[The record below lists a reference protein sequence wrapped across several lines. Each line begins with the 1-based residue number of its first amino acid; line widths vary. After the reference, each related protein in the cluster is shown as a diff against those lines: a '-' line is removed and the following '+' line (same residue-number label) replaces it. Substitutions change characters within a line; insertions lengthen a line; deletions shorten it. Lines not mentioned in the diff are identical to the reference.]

1 VRTPNE
7 DSPEELMTDIRRA
20 LDAEH
25 PLTLLSFVSA
35 LLAAVDSRRRH
46 PLERLQRRQ
55 DDPEVTREDLVRSFL
70 DTPCLETSAVL
81 AVVAAMDADDL
92 ERARIGRELAR
103 RQDLA
108 RLPHWLAR
116 LGDARVEGCS
126 EMVHVLGDGDDVMV
140 GLRLLTGE
148 ALTTIVYI
156 DHNLGTVAKDG
167 FALPEPLDDVVRT
180 MRSRVDVPGFSWQAL
195 DPKDVRARLR
205 EAIEAGERTF
215 PPFESDTWPAAR
227 PLVEWVAGLLPE
239 GGSGYVRAEWSDA
252 ERKALIRRFLG
263 SPEAGGLGDDVGPLA
278 EALVSFACDDGPG
291 DPLRWSPPSVAM
303 VLTDWAPRKLL
314 ADRALLGRLPDV
326 LGALVRFAHRE
337 REIPAVLTA
346 ETLDAIEDLRSEF
359 WDLVR
364 SPRLQGPS
372 ALLEALGS
380 LEGMEET
387 AQPLE
392 EPDPSDLLAALDA
405 DYRIAFLRHLVRTV
419 GSPEAMATLDDT
431 PLPDEPF
438 DPSGIPDDVRPK
450 VDEVL
455 ALVDHCADTLL
466 DVEYRTAFRRLL
478 ARSARRSPEVFRR
491 RGRAVTAAAAI
502 CWMVGK
508 ANDLFVPTGGGMA
521 VKDLLASFGL
531 AQTSVSQRAE
541 AIARGAGIDTWTEGA
556 ELGTPDLLVSS
567 RRREL
572 LCWRDYVGWPQP

>member
-1 VRTPNE
+1 MADV
-7 DSPEELMTDIRRA
+7 RRA

-25 PLTLLSFVSA
+25 PLALLSLVSA
-35 LLAAVDSRRRH
+35 LIAAVDGRRRH

-55 DDPEVTREDLVRSFL
+55 DEPEVTREDLVRSFL

-103 RQDLA
+103 RGDLA
-108 RLPHWLAR
+108 RLPRWLAR
-116 LGDARVEGCS
+116 LGDARTEGCS
-126 EMVHVLGDGDDVMV
+126 EMVHVLGDGDDVIV
-140 GLRLLTGE
+140 GLRLPTGE
-148 ALTTIVYI
+148 TLSVVVYV
-156 DHNLGTVAKDG
+156 DHNLGTAAKDG
-167 FALPEPLDDVVRT
+167 FALAEPLGDVVRT
-180 MRSRVDVPGFSWQAL
+180 MRAHVDVPGFSWREL
-195 DPKDVRARLR
+195 DPADARARLR

-227 PLVEWVAGLLPE
+227 PLVEWAARLLPE
-239 GGSGYVRAEWSDA
+239 GGHGYTRAEWSDS
-252 ERKALIRRFLG
+252 ERKALVRRFLR
-263 SPEAGGLGDDVGPLA
+263 SPEASGLGDDVTPLV
-278 EALVSFACDDGPG
+278 EALVAFACEDGPG
-291 DPLRWSPPSVAM
+291 DPLRWSPPAVTL

-314 ADRALLGRLPDV
+314 ADRALLRRLPDV

-337 REIPAVLTA
+337 RKIPAVLTA
-346 ETLDAIEDLRSEF
+346 ETLDAIEDLRSQF

-364 SPRLQGPS
+364 SPRLQGPT

-380 LEGMEET
+380 LEAMGEAAE
-387 AQPLE
+387 LVE

-405 DYRIAFLRHLVRTV
+405 DYRVAFLRHLVRTV
-419 GSPEAMATLDDT
+419 GSPEAMAALDDT

-455 ALVDHCADTLL
+455 ALVDHCADSLL

-478 ARSARRSPEVFRR
+478 AQTARRSPEVFRR

-541 AIARGAGIDTWTEGA
+541 AIARGAGIDTWAEGA

-572 LCWRDYVGWPQP
+572 LRWRDYVGWPKP